1 MKITNEELKN
11 IILEEFNALAG
22 EQDLDE
28 GILDRIKRGF
38 SAGKAALAKTPD
50 EASSEAAASAA
61 DTALDAVK
69 DFANSFAGD
78 RKKMV
83 KRLGSLD
90 LDQLVSI
97 NPELTT
103 SIKRVLSWS
112 KGGNTRLA
120 NLVDALELIQ
130 DPQLAA
136 DIEASQDTTPGLGAG
151 RTPRGGGVSGGDA
164 LNKGGTARTRGL
176 GAMAESAEADLK
188 ITKEGLMAM
197 IKDELQNTKQN

>member
-1 MKITNEELKN
+1 MKITNETLKS
-11 IILEEFNALAG
+11 IILEEFNAFV
-22 EQDLDE
+22 EEEDLDE

-38 SAGKAALAKTPD
+38 GAGKAAMAKTP
-50 EASSEAAASAA
+50 EESSSEAVSAAA

-83 KRLGSLD
+83 KRLGGLD
-90 LDQLVSI
+90 LDQLVEI
-97 NPELTT
+97 NPELAT

-130 DPQLAA
+130 DPQLAS

-151 RTPRGGGVSGGDA
+151 RKPRGGGVSGGDA

-176 GAMAESAEADLK
+176 GAMAESAVEELK
-188 ITKEGLMAM
+188 ITKEGLMAI
-197 IKDELQNTKQN
+197 IKNELQSTKQN

>member
-1 MKITNEELKN
+1 MKITDEELKN
-11 IILEEFNALAG
+11 IILEEFNTLVE

-38 SAGKAALAKTPD
+38 SAGKAAMAKTPE

-69 DFANSFAGD
+69 DFANSFAND

-83 KRLGSLD
+83 KRLGSID
-90 LDQLVSI
+90 LDQLVGI
-97 NPELTT
+97 NPDLTT

-120 NLVDALELIQ
+120 NLVDPLELIQ

-151 RTPRGGGVSGGDA
+151 RTPRRGGVSGGDA
-164 LNKGGTARTRGL
+164 LRSGGTARTRGL
-176 GAMAESAEADLK
+176 GAMAENAEADLK
-188 ITKEGLMAM
+188 ITKESLMAM
-197 IKDELQNTKQN
+197 IKDELQNTKQD